1 MRITLVLTPTPDD
14 SRPWQIRLRL
24 ALKHLLRAQGLRCV
38 DYRLSDADG
47 SQADSSKTKRAADT
61 GTGTTQTGDAA
72 RPHSG
77 DQPHD

>member
-24 ALKHLLRAQGLRCV
+24 ALKRLLRAQGLRCV

-47 SQADSSKTKRAADT
+47 SQADSSKTTRAADP
-61 GTGTTQTGDAA
+61 GRDSA
-72 RPHSG
+72 RPHHEG
-77 DQPHD
+77 QTHG